1 MSVTY
6 EEYTVKARGFTLSK
20 IIWRRFKK
28 PMIGMHERVLNLNPG
43 LAAKGP
49 ELPEGTVIRIPIDPP
64 AKTKTQE
71 VVQLWDAPSVA

>member
-6 EEYTVKARGFTLSK
+6 EEYTVKNRGFTISK

-28 PMIGMHERVLNLNPG
+28 PMLGMHERVLALNPG

-64 AKTKTQE
+64 STTPGRE
-71 VVQLWDAPSVA
+71 VIQLWDAPSVA